1 MHALPRARGA
11 SHVPPGLPC
20 SPTASHYLAVSPP
33 TPRFPLLQS
42 KEADELFACLKEASA
57 VLIVPAEHV
66 GQLGDENRMSRV
78 SQKLQHTF
86 AKLRQDYKAA
96 DLSRFF
102 ADFK

>member
-1 MHALPRARGA
+1 MRNA
-11 SHVPPGLPC
+11 SRVPPPGSHCGPPPC
-20 SPTASHYLAVSPP
+20 LAVSLSRCLTPA
-33 TPRFPLLQS
+33 PRFPLWQS

-86 AKLRQDYKAA
+86 AKLRQDYKTA

-102 ADFK
+102 TDFK